1 MYIKRSVILIV
12 VAGLLAI
19 GSFAASA
26 FVNQQAPQ
34 QANVAAPLAGAM
46 RQYALAERYGESP
59 VQVEQATCPVI
70 GVNSLSTQQLRAML
84 DARYLYR
91 VGQPR

>member
-1 MYIKRSVILIV
+1 MYIKRSVILILV
-12 VAGLLAI
+12 VGLLAI

-26 FVNQQAPQ
+26 YAKQPASQ
-34 QANVAAPLAGAM
+34 QANVAAPLSVAM
-46 RQYALAERYGESP
+46 RQYALAERFGEAP
-59 VQVEQATCPVI
+59 VQIEQASCPVI
-70 GVNSLSTQQLRAML
+70 GATWLSTQQLRAML